1 MSDVIEDGGR
11 TAAGPDELADRMI
24 APLPR
29 VTIQAFCETTG
40 VAESIGSASSDR
52 RMQKAHL
59 KVQMGGAPAAVEAYR
74 HNPTPNV
81 IVLEFQG
88 DRSGILGYLDQLS
101 TVCDAGTKVMVVGHV
116 NDVVLYRELMRR
128 GVSEYL
134 IAPVGVLDF
143 IQTASEL
150 FSAPGA
156 EPLGRTIAV
165 AGAKGGVGSSTV
177 AHNLAWAIA
186 KTLSAQTVIVDLDI
200 AFGTAGLDFNQDPP
214 QGVSEAVFAPD
225 RLDANLVDRL
235 MSKCSDDLSLLA
247 APAMLDR
254 TTDLTETAV
263 DGLIDI
269 LRGSVPTIVLDLP
282 HTWTAWAK
290 RLLVSSDEIA
300 LVATPDLASLRN
312 AKNLYDLLRAARPND
327 ARPRVV
333 LNQVGLPKRPEIG
346 AADFAKALG
355 TDLAAIIP
363 FDAALFGTAANNGQM
378 VAEVQPSGKAAET
391 FAALAAAI
399 TGRTEPKRSRSG
411 ILDPLMA
418 KLGRRKAS

>member
-1 MSDVIEDGGR
+1 LPGVAEASDR
-11 TAAGPDELADRMI
+11 LI

-40 VAESIGSASSDR
+40 VADSIGAAASDR

-88 DRSGILGYLDQLS
+88 ERSGILGALDQLS
-101 TVCDAGTKVMVVGHV
+101 TVCDPGTKVLVVGHV

-134 IAPVGVLDF
+134 IAPIDVLDF
-143 IQTASEL
+143 IQAGSEL
-150 FSAPGA
+150 FSTPGA

-165 AGAKGGVGSSTV
+165 AGAKGGVGSSTI
-177 AHNLAWAIA
+177 AHNLAWSVA
-186 KTLSAQTVIVDLDI
+186 KTLSTQTVIVDLDI

-235 MSKCSDDLSLLA
+235 LSKCSDNLSLLA

-263 DGLIDI
+263 DGLVDI
-269 LRGSVPTIVLDLP
+269 LRSSVPTIILDLP
-282 HTWTAWAK
+282 HTWSAWSK
-290 RLLVSSDEIA
+290 RLLVSCDEIA

-312 AKNLYDLLRAARPND
+312 VKNLYDLLRAARPND
-327 ARPRVV
+327 AKPRVI

-346 AADFAKALG
+346 AADFAKAIG

-378 VAEVQPSGKAAET
+378 IAEVQPTGKFAEI
-391 FAALAAAI
+391 FAGLAAGI
-399 TGRTEPKRSRSG
+399 TGRIEPRRSRSSL
-411 ILDPLMA
+411 LDPLIS
-418 KLGRRKAS
+418 KLARRKAS

>member
-1 MSDVIEDGGR
+1 MSNEI
-11 TAAGPDELADRMI
+11 AAPGAGDTQDRMI

-29 VTIQAFCETTG
+29 VTIQAFCETGAVADAITEATG
-40 VAESIGSASSDR
+40 DR

-59 KVQMGGAPAAVEAYR
+59 KVQMGGAAAAVEAYR

-88 DRSGILGYLDQLS
+88 DRSGILTSLDQLS
-101 TVCDAGTKVMVVGHV
+101 TVCDAGTKVLLIGHV
-116 NDVVLYRELMRR
+116 NDVILYRELMRR

-134 IAPVGVLDF
+134 IAPIDVLDF
-143 IQTASEL
+143 IRAMSEL
-150 FSAPGA
+150 FSTPGA
-156 EPLGRTIAV
+156 EPLGRTVAV
-165 AGAKGGVGSSTV
+165 AGAKGGVGASTI
-177 AHNLAWAIA
+177 AHNIAWAVA
-186 KTLSAQTVIVDLDI
+186 KTLSTQTVIVDLDI

-235 MSKCSDDLSLLA
+235 LSKCSDNLSLLA

-269 LRGSVPTIVLDLP
+269 LRGSVPTIVLDMP

-290 RLLVSSDEIA
+290 RLLVSSDEIV

-312 AKNLYDLLRAARPND
+312 VKNLYDLFRAARPND
-327 ARPRVV
+327 AKPRVI
-333 LNQVGLPKRPEIG
+333 LNQVGLPKRPEIA
-346 AADFAKALG
+346 AADFAKAIG
-355 TDLAAIIP
+355 AELAAVIP

-378 VAEVQPSGKAAET
+378 IAEVQPSGKCAEI
-391 FAALAAAI
+391 FAGLAASI
-399 TGRTEPKRSRSG
+399 TGRIEPKRSRSG
-411 ILDPLMA
+411 LLDPFIS
-418 KLGRRKAS
+418 KLARLKAS

>member
-1 MSDVIEDGGR
+1 VNGPAETASALGR
-11 TAAGPDELADRMI
+11 GESGERLI

-29 VTIQAFCETTG
+29 VTIQAFCETAG
-40 VAESIGSASSDR
+40 IADAIGAAASDR
-52 RMQKAHL
+52 RMHKAHL

-74 HNPTPNV
+74 HSPTPNV

-88 DRSGILGYLDQLS
+88 DRSGILNSLDQLS

-116 NDVVLYRELMRR
+116 NDVVLYRELIRR

-134 IAPVGVLDF
+134 IAPIEVLDF
-143 IQTASEL
+143 IQAASEL
-150 FSAPGA
+150 FSTPGA

-165 AGAKGGVGSSTV
+165 AGAKGGVGSSTI
-177 AHNLAWAIA
+177 AHNLGWAIA
-186 KTLSAQTVIVDLDI
+186 RSLGTQTVIVDLDI

-225 RLDANLVDRL
+225 RVDANLVDRL
-235 MSKCSDDLSLLA
+235 LSKCSDNLSLLA

-263 DGLIDI
+263 DGLIDV

-282 HTWTAWAK
+282 HSWNAWTK

-300 LVATPDLASLRN
+300 IVATPDLASLRN
-312 AKNLYDLLRAARPND
+312 VKNLYDVLRAARPND
-327 ARPRVV
+327 AKPRVI
-333 LNQVGLPKRPEIG
+333 LTQVGLPKRPEIG

-378 VAEVQPSGKAAET
+378 IAEVQPAGKCAEIFT
-391 FAALAAAI
+391 GLAANF
-399 TGRTEPKRSRSG
+399 TGRMEPKRARSG
-411 ILDPLMA
+411 LLDPFIS
-418 KLGRRKAS
+418 KLARRKAS